1 MTHHYPVPWGKLGWS
16 GTTNQEHYPDLG
28 SDASSVGNF
37 LHSFLGHHFV
47 GKPVV
52 AMKMLA
58 VLSGYANSCAFSL
71 SLFTSLLA
79 CFMIQIIRSSC
90 TIQCSKFSDPVYN
103 TISHV
108 INLEIPV
115 ESFINSVLNN
125 LKHPQLLCFPK
136 CSMWALLTL
145 SFHNLYVKIWKKQF
159 SSLIK
164 ITNLTL
170 KNIQAKRS
178 IQINK

>member
-1 MTHHYPVPWGKLGWS
+1 M
-16 GTTNQEHYPDLG
+16 
-28 SDASSVGNF
+28 
-37 LHSFLGHHFV
+37 

-79 CFMIQIIRSSC
+79 CLMIQLGRHVPYSVASFQIHA
-90 TIQCSKFSDPVYN
+90 VYN

-145 SFHNLYVKIWKKQF
+145 SFHNLYVKI
-159 SSLIK
+159 
-164 ITNLTL
+164 
-170 KNIQAKRS
+170 
-178 IQINK
+178 

>member
-1 MTHHYPVPWGKLGWS
+1 M
-16 GTTNQEHYPDLG
+16 
-28 SDASSVGNF
+28 
-37 LHSFLGHHFV
+37 

-71 SLFTSLLA
+71 STFHFPTGMLDDT
-79 CFMIQIIRSSC
+79 IRSSC

-115 ESFINSVLNN
+115 ESFINSVLND

-145 SFHNLYVKIWKKQF
+145 SFHNLYVKI
-159 SSLIK
+159 
-164 ITNLTL
+164 
-170 KNIQAKRS
+170 
-178 IQINK
+178 